1 VLTAYQHAQL
11 MAGIPLT
18 RRRTALIAAPTVV
31 ALTQSTLVP
40 TVVALTQSTL
50 VPTVVALTQPTLVP
64 TVASLAQLTLAPTV
78 VATVAPTLVTQAP
91 ARRTEVKIVDD
102 AFSPKTIG
110 VAVGTTLVWTRT
122 ASHPHTVTAD
132 DGSFDSG
139 LLRGT
144 DQFQR
149 TFDAASVYAYYCD
162 VHGGPGGDGM
172 SGVIAVK

>member
-18 RRRTALIAAPTVV
+18 RPQSAPAAAPTLAAVIQPTLAPTVV
-31 ALTQSTLVP
+31 ALIP
-40 TVVALTQSTL
+40 A
-50 VPTVVALTQPTLVP
+50 
-64 TVASLAQLTLAPTV
+64 TVAPTA
-78 VATVAPTLVTQAP
+78 VATVAPTLVTQAQP
-91 ARRTEVKIVDD
+91 QPTEVKIADD

-110 VAVGTTLVWTRT
+110 VAVGSTLVWTRSGT
-122 ASHPHTVTAD
+122 HPHTVTAD

-149 TFDAASVYAYYCD
+149 TFDAAGVYAYYCD
-162 VHGGPGGDGM
+162 VHGGPGGNGM
-172 SGVIAVK
+172 SGVITVK